1 MKMRSCPI
9 TPILPAGL
17 LAMTFAAVLLLSGC
31 SSMTRDRPKLY
42 QMGDRAE
49 AGLLIYTVLEAEWP
63 TQLGEGIQAR
73 IPKHRFLVLRLSVT
87 NSGTEEVLVP
97 AMQMIGPNND
107 SHPELMSGEGVPDWL
122 GVVRRVEPAET
133 MHGRVLFDLPRG
145 DYRLR
150 VTDEDLD
157 PAQAKVALIEVP
169 LRFESR
175 HSTFNVP

>member
-1 MKMRSCPI
+1 
-9 TPILPAGL
+9 
-17 LAMTFAAVLLLSGC
+17 
-31 SSMTRDRPKLY
+31 
-42 QMGDRAE
+42 
-49 AGLLIYTVLEAEWP
+49 
-63 TQLGEGIQAR
+63 
-73 IPKHRFLVLRLSVT
+73 VLRVSVT

-157 PAQAKVALIEVP
+157 PAQAKVAMIEVP